1 MIKNENQHSYAIYL
15 IVLAML
21 CVQSGTAIAKF
32 LFPVLGPGGTVSLRL
47 GIASLILL
55 IFFRVKIWGRKKSDY
70 VLCLLY
76 GVCLAGMN
84 LSFYYAIKLIPMG
97 LGTTIEFVG
106 PLTLA
111 MMLSRKY
118 TDFIWAGLAA
128 LGIVFIAPWN
138 HSSGVSL
145 TGISLAVLAGT
156 FWAGYILCGKRVSQ
170 RMESIDAVALGMAFA
185 FLLVLPFGLSD
196 GFVVKL
202 NMKWFLLGFC
212 VALLSSAIPF
222 SLDMKAFKKVSS
234 QTYSILMSM
243 HPALAALSGLL
254 FLSEHLS
261 SLQMISVLLVIAA
274 SIGSTITSAK

>member
-1 MIKNENQHSYAIYL
+1 MIKKENQHSYAIYL
-15 IVLAML
+15 VVLAML

-55 IFFRVKIWGRKKSDY
+55 LLFRVKILGRKKSDY

-76 GVCLAGMN
+76 GGCLAGMN

-111 MMLSRKY
+111 MILSRKY

-128 LGIVFIAPWN
+128 LGIVLIAPWN
-138 HSSGVSL
+138 HSSTVSF
-145 TGISLAVLAGT
+145 TGILLAVLAGA

-170 RMESIDAVALGMAFA
+170 RMESTDAVALGMAFA

-196 GFVVKL
+196 DFVAKL
-202 NMKWFLLGFC
+202 NMKWLLLGIC

-234 QTYSILMSM
+234 QTYSILMSL

-261 SLQMISVLLVIAA
+261 FLQMISILLVIAA
-274 SIGSTITSAK
+274 SMGSTITSTK